1 MDVVDTALGTRTAAV
16 WLVRVLRLSGGSM
29 CTTLNGVIEKEERQH
44 GAPPSSELICI
55 WIGKVNSSD

>member
-16 WLVRVLRLSGGSM
+16 CWVRVLRLSVGNM
-29 CTTLNGVIEKEERQH
+29 WATVKGVIEKEERQH